1 MLGHIAHIGITVTD
15 MEKSVVFYNK
25 ILGLKITGQIE
36 MKGEESDRL
45 FGMKNSL
52 VKLTYLSGTEEL
64 MSPPVELIQF
74 VGRETKKLPCSLTQT
89 SISEIC
95 FACTDIDKVYEK
107 LQAEGV
113 ECLSG
118 PEFFDFSEIGF
129 GKSKAFYFKDPD
141 GIILEV
147 IQDVD

>member
-1 MLGHIAHIGITVTD
+1 M
-15 MEKSVVFYNK
+15 
-25 ILGLKITGQIE
+25 
-36 MKGEESDRL
+36 
-45 FGMKNSL
+45 
-52 VKLTYLSGTEEL
+52 
-64 MSPPVELIQF
+64 
-74 VGRETKKLPCSLTQT
+74 TQT

-141 GIILEV
+141 GIILEA